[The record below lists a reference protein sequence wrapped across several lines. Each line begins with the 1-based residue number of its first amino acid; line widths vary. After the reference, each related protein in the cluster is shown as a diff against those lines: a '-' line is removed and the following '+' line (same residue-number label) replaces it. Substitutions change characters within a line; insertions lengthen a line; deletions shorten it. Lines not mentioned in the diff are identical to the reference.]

1 MKNSTMPKT
10 ATINQLFFSKTW
22 DFLNVYLVDQAGR
35 SPATAESYRD
45 SLTVFKDYLRDNTGH
60 SISTFRFSDCTKDCI
75 YEFRNYLLEKGIQ
88 PSSVNVRVAAIRQY
102 LLYAADMDITIQSIA
117 LAVGQISPCKTIKK
131 EKPILSEEAL
141 AAMLSA
147 PPNTRFG
154 VRDRTILIILYDT
167 AVRVSE
173 LINIRLCDISID
185 SKYPSI
191 FITGKGN
198 KERRIQITDK
208 AIQHLKEYI
217 RVFHHDSPPDA
228 YLFSTT
234 IKGVTDHMSVGN
246 VQRIVK
252 KYSAS
257 VKASGIA
264 MPASVHCHMF
274 RRTRATNLYQDGV
287 AIELVSMVMGHA
299 KTETTKSYYAKPS
312 IEQLRNAMESVPA
325 PIDANE
331 TVLWEG
337 DEEKMA
343 RLCGLR

>member
-1 MKNSTMPKT
+1 MKNSNMRKT
-10 ATINQLFFSKTW
+10 APISQLFFSKTW

-102 LLYAADMDITIQSIA
+102 LLYAADMDISIQSIA

-185 SKYPSI
+185 SKYPASLLLA
-191 FITGKGN
+191 
-198 KERRIQITDK
+198 K
-208 AIQHLKEYI
+208 AIKKGGSKSLIK
-217 RVFHHDSPPDA
+217 P
-228 YLFSTT
+228 FST
-234 IKGVTDHMSVGN
+234 
-246 VQRIVK
+246 
-252 KYSAS
+252 
-257 VKASGIA
+257 
-264 MPASVHCHMF
+264 
-274 RRTRATNLYQDGV
+274 
-287 AIELVSMVMGHA
+287 
-299 KTETTKSYYAKPS
+299 
-312 IEQLRNAMESVPA
+312 
-325 PIDANE
+325 
-331 TVLWEG
+331 
-337 DEEKMA
+337 
-343 RLCGLR
+343 

>member
-1 MKNSTMPKT
+1 MKNSNKLRSVPIT
-10 ATINQLFFSKTW
+10 QLFFSKTW

-45 SLTVFKDYLRDNTGH
+45 SLTVFKNYLRDNTDY

-75 YEFRNYLLEKGIQ
+75 YEFRNYLIEKGIQ
-88 PSSVNVRVAAIRQY
+88 PSSINVRVAAIRQY
-102 LLYAADMDITIQSIA
+102 LLYAADMDISIQSIA

-147 PPNTRFG
+147 PPNTKFG

-173 LINIRLCDISID
+173 LISIRLCDISID
-185 SKYPSI
+185 SEYPSI

-198 KERRIQITDK
+198 KERHIQLTDK
-208 AIQHLKEYI
+208 AVRHLKEYI
-217 RVFHHDSPPDA
+217 RVFHHDSPSDA
-228 YLFSTT
+228 YLFYTT
-234 IKGVTDHMSVGN
+234 IKGVTDHISVGN
-246 VQRIVK
+246 VQRIIK
-252 KYSAS
+252 KYAAS
-257 VKASGIA
+257 VRASGIDI
-264 MPASVHCHMF
+264 PESVHCHMF

-287 AIELVSMVMGHA
+287 AIELVSTVMGHA

-312 IEQLRNAMESVPA
+312 VEQLRNAMESVPA
-325 PIDANE
+325 PVDTNE
-331 TVLWEG
+331 TALWEG
-337 DEEKMA
+337 NEEEMA